1 MKPSGPGL
9 FFVESIYYRFNLLTS
24 CSYISNFL
32 FLHELVLIGSVFL
45 EFVISCRFSNLL
57 YSCLYYSL
65 TILFI
70 SVASVVLALL
80 SYLIFI
86 VWVFFVFLVHVTKG
100 LPILLILSK
109 NQLLV
114 SLIFSIVFIFF
125 SFIFF
130 SFICDLIF
138 IVSSL
143 LALSLFFFFKFLRLL
158 IWNLSYFLT

>member
-1 MKPSGPGL
+1 MKPSDPGL
-9 FFVESIYYRFNLLTS
+9 LFVESFYYRFNLLTS

-32 FLHELVLIGSVFL
+32 FLHELVLVGSVFL
-45 EFVISCRFSNLL
+45 EFVISCRFSNLLL

-70 SVASVVLALL
+70 SVASVVSSLL
-80 SYLIFI
+80 SYLIFV
-86 VWVFFVFLVHVTKG
+86 VWVFFVFLVRVAKG
-100 LPILLILSK
+100 LPILLIFSK

-114 SLIFSIVFIFF
+114 SLIFSIVFIF
-125 SFIFF
+125 SF
-130 SFICDLIF
+130 SFICNLIF

>member
-1 MKPSGPGL
+1 MKPSDPGL
-9 FFVESIYYRFNLLTS
+9 LFVESFYYRFNLLTS

-32 FLHELVLIGSVFL
+32 FLHELVLVGSVFL
-45 EFVISCRFSNLL
+45 EFVISCRFSNLLL

-70 SVASVVLALL
+70 SVASVVSSLL
-80 SYLIFI
+80 SYLIFV
-86 VWVFFVFLVHVTKG
+86 VWVFFVFLVRVAKG
-100 LPILLILSK
+100 LPILLIFSK

-114 SLIFSIVFIFF
+114 SLIFSIVFIF
-125 SFIFF
+125 SF

>member
-9 FFVESIYYRFNLLTS
+9 LFVETFYYWFNLLTS

-32 FLHELVLIGSVFL
+32 FLHELVLAGSVFP
-45 EFVISCRFSNLL
+45 ESVISCRFSSLL
-57 YSCLYYSL
+57 LHSCLYCSL

-70 SVASVVLALL
+70 SVASVVLSLL
-80 SYLIFI
+80 SYLILV
-86 VWVFFVFLVHVTKG
+86 VWVFFFFLVHVAKG
-100 LPILLILSK
+100 LPILLIFSK

-114 SLIFSIVFIFF
+114 SMTFSIVFIF
-125 SFIFF
+125 SF

-143 LALSLFFFFKFLRLL
+143 LALSLFLFFKFLRLL
-158 IWNLSYFLT
+158 IWNLSYFLS

>member
-9 FFVESIYYRFNLLTS
+9 LFVESIYYRFNLLTS

-45 EFVISCRFSNLL
+45 EYVISCRFSNLL

-125 SFIFF
+125 SFI
-130 SFICDLIF
+130 CDLIF